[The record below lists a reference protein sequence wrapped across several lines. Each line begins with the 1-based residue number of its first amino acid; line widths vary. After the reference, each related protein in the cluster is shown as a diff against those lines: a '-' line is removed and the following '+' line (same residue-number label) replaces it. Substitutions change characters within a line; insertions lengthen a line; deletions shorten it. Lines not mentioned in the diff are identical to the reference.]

1 MKKKFLG
8 ALLSFLLIFLCA
20 FNLTAC
26 ASVPPADPIG
36 DADKLTAT
44 EWTNLLN
51 TTDFSLMQGY
61 SISMDSDSK
70 GFMLDFYGDDYKVF
84 NQVLNRDPNYDEN
97 DSNQNHDNYYR
108 KNISGVTTT
117 YQRVVKY
124 FDTDTLKTTWET
136 NSINKNKYDSNVK
149 DVLDLITYVKNNQS
163 KFTAGNYNVSDGK
176 LPGYKLNIAGS
187 EVETTINNIL
197 TLMGLGSRLV
207 DFIFVHKSSSSLS
220 VVYGTN
226 DIITISFNC
235 NRVSAYDFKLIT
247 DSIKNNTKMTTGDTA
262 DSSYSIFHV
271 TDAGYHTEYP
281 NHPDTNTHPKHIYAE
296 KQNNDSY
303 LAYVKVNGE
312 WTTMLLNDYESTLE
326 ASFRINTGNI
336 ENKQDYFY
344 WGENKIYIKDSY
356 TYTEGGVTYTY
367 SDVVINID
375 ENNNVTSMTWTV
387 TSPNAVENKTITPT
401 NDTITFPV
409 VE

>member
-8 ALLSFLLIFLCA
+8 ILLSFLLIFLCS

-26 ASVPPADPIG
+26 APVPPADPIG

-44 EWTNLLN
+44 EWNNLLN
-51 TTDFSLMQGY
+51 TTDFSLMQGF
-61 SISMDSDSK
+61 SISMDSESK
-70 GFMLDFYGDDYKVF
+70 GFTLDFYGDDYKVY
-84 NQVLNRDPNYDEN
+84 NHILNRDPNYDEN

-108 KNISGVTTT
+108 KNISGGTTT

-163 KFTAGNYNVSDGK
+163 KFTPGNYNVSDGK

-207 DFIFVHKSSSSLS
+207 DFIFVHKSTSSLS

-226 DIITISFNC
+226 DVITISFNC
-235 NRVSAYDFKLIT
+235 NRVSSYDFKLIT
-247 DSIKNNTKMTTGDTA
+247 DSIKNNTKLTSGDTA
-262 DSSYSIFHV
+262 DLSYSIFHV

-281 NHPDTNTHPKHIYAE
+281 NHPDTNTYPKHIYAE

-312 WTTMLLNDYESTLE
+312 WTTMLLNDYQSTLE

-375 ENNNVTSMTWTV
+375 EDNNVTSMTWTV
-387 TSPNAVENKTITPT
+387 SSPNAVENKTIVPT
-401 NDTITFPV
+401 TDTITFPV
-409 VE
+409 IE